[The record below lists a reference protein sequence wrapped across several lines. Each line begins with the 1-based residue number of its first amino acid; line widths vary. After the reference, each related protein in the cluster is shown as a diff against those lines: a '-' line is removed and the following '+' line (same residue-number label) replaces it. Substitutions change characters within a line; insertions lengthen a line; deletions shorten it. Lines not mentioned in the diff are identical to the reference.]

1 MTGITVRTLG
11 HAVGAAN
18 ARMVTLEGELNAAD
32 SQLGDGDTGV
42 MLARVLGRFAETEIE
57 ASADLGAAFQSLAR
71 AAAAATGSSLGTLF
85 ATALLAVGK
94 RTKGTERLPWDQ
106 LSPLLQAALEAMIQR
121 GGASLGDKTV
131 LDAVDAVVRA
141 TAGLDDVD
149 KISAAA
155 SEAANRTLASFKGQP
170 CKIGR
175 ARMFAE
181 KSIGIDDPG
190 MLGFTRLVEALAAKA

>member
-1 MTGITVRTLG
+1 MTGITVHTLG
-11 HAVGAAN
+11 QAVKTAN
-18 ARMVTLEGELNAAD
+18 ARMATLEGELNAAD
-32 SQLGDGDTGV
+32 SLLGDGDTGV
-42 MLARVLGRFAETEIE
+42 MLARVLGKFAETGIE
-57 ASADLGAAFQSLAR
+57 AGADLGAAFQSLAR

-94 RTKGTERLPWDQ
+94 RTKDVEEVAWAQ

-141 TAGLDDVD
+141 TAGLDDAD
-149 KISAAA
+149 EISIAAC
-155 SEAANRTLASFKGQP
+155 EAANRTLASFRDKP
-170 CKIGR
+170 CRIGR

-181 KSIGIDDPG
+181 KSIGMDDPG
-190 MLGFTRLVEALAAKA
+190 MLGFARLVEALAAKA